1 MPLGTEET
9 GKLAGS
15 VMVGR
20 RDIIFAPQLERFCQL
35 RAADWR
41 ISLIYTCINEA
52 STGLNWI
59 HYEEC
64 SKLDKLESLY
74 HFDLLSTR

>member
-1 MPLGTEET
+1 MLAFGVVAVMPLGTEET

-35 RAADWR
+35 RAVDWTAGWR
-41 ISLIYTCINEA
+41 ISLNTRID
-52 STGLNWI
+52 
-59 HYEEC
+59 
-64 SKLDKLESLY
+64 SKHHGFELD
-74 HFDLLSTR
+74 T